1 VDCGAL
7 DLWPIRNPQSAI
19 RNPMWLIVGL
29 GNPGSKYEWTR
40 HNCGFMVIDELA
52 RRAGKEVKAPEC
64 QALTARATIGG
75 EQIMLVK
82 PQTFMNLSGVAV
94 AALIKKYEVLER
106 SSILVISDELALP
119 FGKIRIRARGSAGGQ
134 KGLKSIIEKLGG
146 QDFPRLR
153 LGIAPDHPVTDASDF
168 VLSEFP
174 KKDRDELARIV
185 ALAADAVEA
194 LLTTGVANA
203 MSKYNSSLLGGDNE

>member
-1 VDCGAL
+1 
-7 DLWPIRNPQSAI
+7 
-19 RNPMWLIVGL
+19 MWLIVGL
-29 GNPGSKYEWTR
+29 GNPGPKYEWTR

-64 QALTARATIGG
+64 QALTARATIGL
-75 EQIMLVK
+75 EEVLLVK

-94 AALIKKYEVLER
+94 AALVNKYEARER
-106 SSILVISDELALP
+106 SPILVISDDLALP

-153 LGIAPDHPVTDASDF
+153 LGIAPDHPVNDAADF

-174 KKDRDELARIV
+174 KKDRDALARML
-185 ALAADAVEA
+185 ARAADAVEA
-194 LLTTGVANA
+194 VLTIGVAKA
-203 MSKYNSSLLGGDNE
+203 MSKYNSSLLGDENE

>member
-1 VDCGAL
+1 
-7 DLWPIRNPQSAI
+7 
-19 RNPMWLIVGL
+19 MWLIVGL
-29 GNPGSKYEWTR
+29 GNPGPKYEWTR

-52 RRAGKEVKAPEC
+52 RRTGKLVKAPEC
-64 QALTARATIGG
+64 QALTARVTIGL
-75 EQIMLVK
+75 EEVLLAK

-94 AALIKKYEVLER
+94 AALINKYDVRER
-106 SSILVISDELALP
+106 SSIFIISDDLALP

-153 LGIAPDHPVTDASDF
+153 LGIAPDHPVNDAADF

-174 KKDRDELARIV
+174 KKDRDALARIV
-185 ALAADAVEA
+185 AAAADAVEA
-194 LLTTGVANA
+194 ILTTGVANA
-203 MSKYNSSLLGGDNE
+203 MSKYNSSLLGDENE

>member
-1 VDCGAL
+1 
-7 DLWPIRNPQSAI
+7 
-19 RNPMWLIVGL
+19 MWLIVGL
-29 GNPGSKYEWTR
+29 GNPGSNYEWTR

-52 RRAGKEVKAPEC
+52 RRAGKQVKSPEC

-75 EQIMLVK
+75 EETLLVK

-94 AALIKKYEVLER
+94 AALIKKYEVPER
-106 SSILVISDELALP
+106 SSVLVISDELALP

-153 LGIAPDHPVTDASDF
+153 LGIAPDHPVNDASDF

-174 KKDRDELARIV
+174 KKDRDELAQIV

>member
-1 VDCGAL
+1 
-7 DLWPIRNPQSAI
+7 
-19 RNPMWLIVGL
+19 MWLIVGL
-29 GNPGSKYEWTR
+29 GNPGPKYEWTR
-40 HNCGFMVIDELA
+40 HNCGFMVIEELA

-64 QALTARATIGG
+64 QALTARVTIGL
-75 EQIMLVK
+75 EEVLLAK

-94 AALIKKYEVLER
+94 VALIHKYEARER
-106 SSILVISDELALP
+106 SSILIISDDLALP

-153 LGIAPDHPVTDASDF
+153 LGIAPDHPVNDAADF

-174 KKDRDELARIV
+174 KKDRDALARMV
-185 ALAADAVEA
+185 ARAADAVEA
-194 LLTTGVANA
+194 VLTIGVANA
-203 MSKYNSSLLGGDNE
+203 MSNYN

>member
-1 VDCGAL
+1 
-7 DLWPIRNPQSAI
+7 
-19 RNPMWLIVGL
+19 MWLIVGL

-94 AALIKKYEVLER
+94 AALIKKYEIPER

-153 LGIAPDHPVTDASDF
+153 LGIAPDHPVNDASDF

-203 MSKYNSSLLGGDNE
+203 MSKYNSSLLGDGNG

>member
-1 VDCGAL
+1 
-7 DLWPIRNPQSAI
+7 
-19 RNPMWLIVGL
+19 MWLIVGL

-94 AALIKKYEVLER
+94 AALMKKYEVPER
-106 SSILVISDELALP
+106 SSVLVISDDLALP

-153 LGIAPDHPVTDASDF
+153 LGIAPDHPVNDASDF

>member
-1 VDCGAL
+1 
-7 DLWPIRNPQSAI
+7 
-19 RNPMWLIVGL
+19 MWLIVGL
-29 GNPGSKYEWTR
+29 GNPGPKYEWTR

-64 QALTARATIGG
+64 QALTARVTIGQ
-75 EQIMLVK
+75 EEVLLAK

-94 AALIKKYEVLER
+94 AALISKHEVRDR
-106 SSILVISDELALP
+106 SSTLIISDDLALP
-119 FGKIRIRARGSAGGQ
+119 FGRIRIRARGSAGGQ

-153 LGIAPDHPVTDASDF
+153 LGIAPDHPVNDAADF

-174 KKDRDELARIV
+174 KKDRDALARMV
-185 ALAADAVEA
+185 AQAADAVEA
-194 LLTTGVANA
+194 VLTIGVAKA
-203 MSKYNSSLLGGDNE
+203 MSKYN